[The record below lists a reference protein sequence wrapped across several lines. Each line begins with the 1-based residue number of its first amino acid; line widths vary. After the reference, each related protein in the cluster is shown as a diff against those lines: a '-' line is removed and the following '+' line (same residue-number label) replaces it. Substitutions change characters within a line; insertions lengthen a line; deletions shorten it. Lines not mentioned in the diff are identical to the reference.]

1 MDTEEPTGDE
11 EEERGGIAA
20 RLNDLTIE
28 TAGTEEE
35 AAEGLAVA
43 LEMQVEEEE
52 VCEGEEGG
60 GDTQRELESLDF
72 LTQ

>member
-1 MDTEEPTGDE
+1 MDTEEPAGDE